1 MPFEVSFY
9 LTSMQVSSLWV
20 PMTSYTVINVES
32 LAPPLNAIRN
42 HQVWA
47 LENFGNTVGR
57 SCQSLERQ
65 KRCNSCNCKL
75 LQTVHILHFEQDW
88 SAKFVMF
95 VLVFDVS
102 LLCCFLEFAK
112 PWQNHQVFP
121 KSYTS
126 SIQLLASAIGWL
138 RPQTGHTVPEAQITW
153 ITKRDPCGLLPWSFD
168 EIYWIPWH
176 HRIKVKVW
184 YQLSKTNITTSAYI
198 CITNNCNCLME

>member
-1 MPFEVSFY
+1 MPSEITRSELWKTLATLWADLVRAWRGK
-9 LTSMQVSSLWV
+9 SL
-20 PMTSYTVINVES
+20 
-32 LAPPLNAIRN
+32 
-42 HQVWA
+42 Q
-47 LENFGNTVGR
+47 
-57 SCQSLERQ
+57 
-65 KRCNSCNCKL
+65 L
-75 LQTVHILHFEQDW
+75 LQLQTFANCSYILHFEQDW
-88 SAKFVMF
+88 SEKFVMF
-95 VLVFDVS
+95 VVVFDVS
-102 LLCCFLEFAK
+102 LLCCFLESAK

-153 ITKRDPCGLLPWSFD
+153 ITKRDRCGLLPWSFD

-198 CITNNCNCLME
+198 CITNN